1 MHMER
6 SESTREAVGR
16 ALVEFGRYTPDLV
29 VLGGDLNKSTFT
41 NLFGAEFPDRFF
53 DFGPAEQNM
62 VSAAAGMAASGKTAI
77 VSTFAVFATSRPHD
91 QLRVG
96 VSQANLNVKVIAT
109 HAGIITGED
118 GVSAHAVEDIAIMS
132 ALSAFKVV
140 VPSDAVEAVEAVKH
154 AINHPGP
161 YYVRLSRPA
170 TPVLHGDAYKFAFGK
185 AETLREGS
193 DVTLV
198 ACGIMVKTALDAAAD
213 LASEGIECQVLNMH
227 TVKPLDQETLIQS
240 ARKTGA
246 VVTAEE
252 HYLSGGLGRL
262 VAQALGSG
270 HPTPLEMVGLEG
282 YTESGQPDE
291 LLDKYRLAKGDVNA
305 AVKRAIGRKFG

>member
-1 MHMER
+1 MQKER
-6 SESTREAVGR
+6 TESTREAVGR

-62 VSAAAGMAASGKTAI
+62 VSAAAGMAASGKTAV

-118 GVSAHAVEDIAIMS
+118 GVSAHAVEDIALMS
-132 ALSAFKVV
+132 ALSGFRVV
-140 VPSDAVEAVEAVKH
+140 VPADAVEAVEAVKH
-154 AINHPGP
+154 SINHPGP
-161 YYVRLSRPA
+161 YYIRLSRPA
-170 TPVLHGDAYKFAFGK
+170 TPVIYGDTYKFKFGK
-185 AETLREGS
+185 AEVLREGS
-193 DVTLV
+193 DVTIV
-198 ACGIMVKTALDAAAD
+198 ACGIMVKTALDAAET
-213 LASEGIECQVLNMH
+213 LASDGIECQVLNMH
-227 TVKPLDQETLIQS
+227 TVKPLDEQTLLDA

-252 HYLSGGLGRL
+252 HYLSGGLGSL
-262 VAQALGSG
+262 VAQALGSS
-270 HPTPLEMVGLEG
+270 HPTPLEMVGLKG

-291 LLDKYRLAKGDVNA
+291 LLDRYGLSKGDVVEA
-305 AVKRAIGRKFG
+305 ARRAVARKA

>member
-1 MHMER
+1 MQKER
-6 SESTREAVGR
+6 TESTREAVGR

-62 VSAAAGMAASGKTAI
+62 VSAAAGMAASGKTAV

-132 ALSAFKVV
+132 ALSGFRVV
-140 VPSDAVEAVEAVKH
+140 VPADAVEAVQAVKH
-154 AINHPGP
+154 SINHPGP
-161 YYVRLSRPA
+161 YYIRLSRPA
-170 TPVLHGDAYKFAFGK
+170 TPVIYGDTYKFKFGK
-185 AETLREGS
+185 AEVLREGT
-193 DVTLV
+193 DVTVV
-198 ACGIMVKTALDAAAD
+198 ACGIMVKTALDAAET
-213 LASEGIECQVLNMH
+213 LASDGIECQVLNMH
-227 TVKPLDQETLIQS
+227 TVKPLDEQTLLDA

-252 HYLSGGLGRL
+252 HYLSGGLGSL
-262 VAQALGSG
+262 VAQTLGSS
-270 HPTPLEMVGLEG
+270 HPTPLEMVGLKG

-291 LLDKYRLAKGDVNA
+291 LLDRYGLSKGDVVEA
-305 AVKRAIGRKFG
+305 ARRAVARKA